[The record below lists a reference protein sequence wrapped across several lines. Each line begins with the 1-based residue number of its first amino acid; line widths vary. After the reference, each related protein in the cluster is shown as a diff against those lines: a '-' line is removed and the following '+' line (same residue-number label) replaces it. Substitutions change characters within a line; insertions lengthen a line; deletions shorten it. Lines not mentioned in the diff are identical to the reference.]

1 MDTREAYSVLG
12 LREGAGEEE
21 VKAAYRA
28 LAQKYSPDAYEAGP
42 LREDAEAKMNELN
55 EAFDTLM
62 GVIRTGQAP
71 DNGGA
76 ARGGGRSERFRAI
89 RQELQNGSV
98 DQALEQL
105 KTIAGGEN
113 DAEWNFLTGSAYY
126 YKGWLAEAMRYFE
139 TACRLAPQN
148 REYAAALR
156 NLQSSANGGMP
167 GSPYGN
173 TMGQGAP
180 VIGCSC
186 CDMCTAMM
194 CMDMCCSCGRGGC

>member
-76 ARGGGRSERFRAI
+76 ARGGGA
-89 RQELQNGSV
+89 NGS
-98 DQALEQL
+98 ALSARSC
-105 KTIAGGEN
+105 KTAPSTRR
-113 DAEWNFLTGSAYY
+113 WNS
-126 YKGWLAEAMRYFE
+126 
-139 TACRLAPQN
+139 
-148 REYAAALR
+148 
-156 NLQSSANGGMP
+156 
-167 GSPYGN
+167 
-173 TMGQGAP
+173 
-180 VIGCSC
+180 
-186 CDMCTAMM
+186 
-194 CMDMCCSCGRGGC
+194 